1 MNAAV
6 LEGFLQVAMV
16 VLLLGSILCLDRI
29 GRGPTA
35 PDRTVA
41 IDILGTLMVG
51 FCCVMAL
58 WPYRTDAAGAPLFQ
72 DYYMTVAIAWALTS
86 FVGTLALAKYLEGR
100 SYDA

>member
-1 MNAAV
+1 MT
-6 LEGFLQVAMV
+6 LFLQIAFG
-16 VLLLGSILCLDRI
+16 VLVLSSLLCLYRI

-41 IDILGTLMVG
+41 IDILGTLIVG
-51 FCCVMAL
+51 FCCMMAI
-58 WPYRTDAAGAPLFQ
+58 WTGQ
-72 DYYMTVAIAWALTS
+72 EYYMNIAIAWALIS

>member
-1 MNAAV
+1 MSVFEMTALGV
-6 LEGFLQVAMV
+6 LIFASV
-16 VLLLGSILCLDRI
+16 LCLHRI
-29 GRGPTA
+29 ARGPSA

-58 WPYRTDAAGAPLFQ
+58 WRGKE
-72 DYYMTVAIAWALTS
+72 YYMNIAIAWALIS

-100 SYDA
+100 HYDA

>member
-1 MNAAV
+1 MSLFVQIA
-6 LEGFLQVAMV
+6 FLTLMLA
-16 VLLLGSILCLDRI
+16 SALCLYRI

-41 IDILGTLMVG
+41 IDILGTLVVG
-51 FCCVMAL
+51 FCCLMTLATG
-58 WPYRTDAAGAPLFQ
+58 REF
-72 DYYMTVAIAWALTS
+72 YMNIAIAWALIS